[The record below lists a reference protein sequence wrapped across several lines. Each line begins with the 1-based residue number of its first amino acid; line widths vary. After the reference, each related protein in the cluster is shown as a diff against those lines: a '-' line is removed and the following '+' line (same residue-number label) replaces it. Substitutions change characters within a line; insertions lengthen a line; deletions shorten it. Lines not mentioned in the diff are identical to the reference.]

1 MRTMPKEAAGAIEAA
16 SCDKLLKTAIIPK
29 KKSKKAGLIYFII
42 VEIACFD
49 FEYMLLLHA

>member
-1 MRTMPKEAAGAIEAA
+1 MPKEAAGAIEAA